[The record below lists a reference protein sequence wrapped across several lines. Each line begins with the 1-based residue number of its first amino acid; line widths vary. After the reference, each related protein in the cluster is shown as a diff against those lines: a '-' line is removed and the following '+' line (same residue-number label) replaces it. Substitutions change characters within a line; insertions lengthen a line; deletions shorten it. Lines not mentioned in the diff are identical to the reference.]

1 MKQKCNFFVFSC
13 MLVAFFLVSICT
25 SAHSQEWHTANQ
37 VTVIWDAVTELSNGA
52 VIPENSLIEYRVWL
66 VSADTDPDK
75 VSPVEI
81 GITSETLYV
90 ITLSIEGRFFVG
102 LQTLRK
108 SSDGTLLGK
117 SDVGWTDDPEIVAN
131 SKTFGLQ
138 YFLPP
143 ANTRG
148 VGLL

>member
-1 MKQKCNFFVFSC
+1 MKQNCNFFVFSC
-13 MLVAFFLVSICT
+13 VLVAFFLVSICT
-25 SAHSQEWHTANQ
+25 SAHSQEWYIANQ
-37 VTVIWDAVTELSNGA
+37 VTVTWDAVTELSNGA
-52 VIPENSLIEYRVWL
+52 VIPGDSLIEYRIWL
-66 VSADTDPDK
+66 VNVDTDPYK
-75 VSPVEI
+75 MSPVEV

-90 ITLSIEGRFFVG
+90 ITLNIEGRFFVG

-108 SSDGTLLGK
+108 TSEGNILGESS
-117 SDVGWTDDPEIVAN
+117 VGWTDDPEIAAN
-131 SKTFGLQ
+131 SETFGLQ